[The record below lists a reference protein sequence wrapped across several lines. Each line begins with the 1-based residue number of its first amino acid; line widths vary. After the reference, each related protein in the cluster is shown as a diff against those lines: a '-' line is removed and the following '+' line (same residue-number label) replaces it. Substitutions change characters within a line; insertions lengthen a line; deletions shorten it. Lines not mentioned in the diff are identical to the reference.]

1 MIGKNTI
8 HSLEAENLRLANVV
22 GDLTNK
28 LLKAQEDADFLECL
42 KACGVDNWGGYADAV
57 GMFNGDYEEDGDEE

>member
-8 HSLEAENLRLANVV
+8 HKLETENLRLAQVV

-42 KACGVDNWGGYADAV
+42 KACGVDNWSGYGDAV
-57 GMFNGDYEEDGDEE
+57 DMFNGDYEDDDE